1 MCVAINGGEIV
12 GIAFILIESMAC
24 VSWFG
29 WFVICTFN
37 SILAK

>member
-24 VSWFG
+24 DSQFG